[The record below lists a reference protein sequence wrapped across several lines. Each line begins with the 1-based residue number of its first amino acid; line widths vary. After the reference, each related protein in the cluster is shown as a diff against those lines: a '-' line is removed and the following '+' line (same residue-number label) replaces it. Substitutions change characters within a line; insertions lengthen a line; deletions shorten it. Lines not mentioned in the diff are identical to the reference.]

1 MKKVAAVFSAPFLL
15 VPILLFIWKKE
26 LLMDDLLRYR
36 KEVPFTKVGAFY
48 LCYVLLGKKEYR
60 SVFVYRLGL
69 SNWARVVLP
78 FTPPLDGIEILTKKC
93 GGGVRLFHK
102 SGCTINAQ
110 SIGCNFSC
118 GQGVTIGIGKEKN
131 GINRPVIGDNCW
143 VGANATIIGGITI
156 GDNVTVGAGAV
167 VVKDVPDNCTVVGN
181 PAHRVG

>member
-1 MKKVAAVFSAPFLL
+1 MKKIAAILSAPFLL
-15 VPILLFIWKKE
+15 MPILLFVWKKE

-93 GGGVRLFHK
+93 GGGY
-102 SGCTINAQ
+102 GCFINPAAP
-110 SIGCNFSC
+110 STHNLLAAIFL
-118 GQGVTIGIGKEKN
+118 
-131 GINRPVIGDNCW
+131 
-143 VGANATIIGGITI
+143 
-156 GDNVTVGAGAV
+156 
-167 VVKDVPDNCTVVGN
+167 VVKV
-181 PAHRVG
+181 